1 MTTPAST
8 GGGSVYERA
17 HHDFREWAAFFS
29 SLWSGTRTH
38 EIRRDD
44 RKPAVNEGDT
54 VTFHEWLPDARV
66 ATGRWVRAVVGHV
79 TRPGTVG
86 SNAIVP
92 VGMIVFSIR
101 ELARS
106 ADRVPGDAT

>member
-1 MTTPAST
+1 MTEGPQK
-8 GGGSVYERA
+8 VYDRA
-17 HHDFREWAAFFS
+17 HHDFREWAVFFVA
-29 SLWSGTRTH
+29 LWDGSRTH

-44 RKPAVNEGDT
+44 RRPAVTEGDT
-54 VTFHEWLPDARV
+54 VTFHEWLPDVGR

-86 SNAIVP
+86 SNATIP
-92 VGMIVFSIR
+92 GGLIVFSIR

-106 ADRVPGDAT
+106 GDAS